1 MSISICDSDIVK
13 DMKEQAK
20 ALGRTIVL
28 PEGYDARTIEAT
40 ARVYKEGIAKL
51 IVLGDK
57 DKILSELSSKHG
69 LDIKNIDESRLN
81 IFNHE
86 NDPLLNDYIERYY
99 ESRKAKGMTMEEA
112 EKSIR
117 NELFFGCMLIKDSRA
132 GGMVAGAANT
142 TSNVLR
148 SGLRVIGA
156 KPGMKTVSS
165 CFILVTSKCEFGHNG
180 VLLFADSAVNPE
192 PDASTLADIA
202 INTAENFRLFLKDEP
217 RVALLSFSTKGSASS
232 PSVDKVVAALAEIKS
247 RVPELKVD
255 GEMQLDA
262 ALISSVAE
270 SKAPDSEVAGR
281 ANVLVFP
288 NLESAN
294 IGYKLVERFSDAQ
307 AIGPIIQGLAAPIND
322 LSRGCSANDIVNVVA
337 ITSLQVD

>member
-1 MSISICDSDIVK
+1 MSISICDSEIIKDI
-13 DMKEQAK
+13 KEQAK
-20 ALGRTIVL
+20 ALDNIIVL
-28 PEGYDARTIEAT
+28 PEGYDSRTIEAT
-40 ARVYKEGIAKL
+40 SRVYKEGISRL

-57 DKILSELSSKHG
+57 DKILSELSSKHD
-69 LDIKNIDESRLN
+69 LDIHGIDESRLN

-86 NDPLLNDYIERYY
+86 NDPLLNDYIESYY
-99 ESRKAKGMTMEEA
+99 ESRKSKGMTMEEA

-117 NELFFGCMLIKDSRA
+117 NELFFGSMLIKDGRA

-148 SGLRVIGA
+148 SGLRVIGSKA
-156 KPGMKTVSS
+156 GMKTVSS

-180 VLLFADSAVNPE
+180 VLLFADSAVNPD

-232 PSVDKVVAALAEIKS
+232 PSVDKVVAALSEIKS
-247 RVPELKVD
+247 RVPDLKVD

-262 ALISSVAE
+262 ALIPSVAS

-322 LSRGCSANDIVNVVA
+322 LSRGCSVNDIVNVVA

>member
-1 MSISICDSDIVK
+1 MSISICDSDIIK
-13 DMKEQAK
+13 SMKEQAK
-20 ALGRTIVL
+20 ALVRTIVL
-28 PEGYDARTIEAT
+28 PEGCDARTIEAT
-40 ARVYKEGIAKL
+40 ARVYKEGISNL

-57 DKILSELSSKHG
+57 DKILSELSSKHD
-69 LDIKNIDESRLN
+69 LDIKGIDESRLN

-86 NDPLLNDYIERYY
+86 EDPLLNDYIQKYY
-99 ESRKAKGMTMEEA
+99 DSRKAKGMTEEEA

-117 NELFFGCMLIKDSRA
+117 NGLFFGCMLIKDGRA

-148 SGLRVIGA
+148 SGLRVIGP

-232 PSVDKVVAALAEIKS
+232 DSVDKVVAALTEIKS

-262 ALISSVAE
+262 ALISSVAD
-270 SKAPDSEVAGR
+270 SKAPGSEVAGR